1 MKAGNQSLGSGAG
14 GSKMSGELIHTFS
27 FLLSVSYVST
37 WGSWELDLSAR
48 GCQKVCVPPEK
59 GEVRAKLSQTKPDRV
74 PVGCF
79 KPLQARG
86 LLPRGTV

>member
-1 MKAGNQSLGSGAG
+1 MKAGNQSLGPGAG

-48 GCQKVCVPPEK
+48 GCPKVFC
-59 GEVRAKLSQTKPDRV
+59 AS
-74 PVGCF
+74 
-79 KPLQARG
+79 
-86 LLPRGTV
+86 